1 MTAEQ
6 LIKVA
11 NDMGYADEKQTRYY
25 IDRYPKEDYDEW
37 QDIRDLYRMWEPPYR
52 CVKRSQ
58 AHKNFVEVGK

>member
-1 MTAEQ
+1 
-6 LIKVA
+6 
-11 NDMGYADEKQTRYY
+11 MGYADEKQTRYY

-58 AHKNFVEVGK
+58 AHKNFVEVGR